1 MKNVLLAC
9 LITMPTAALAQT
21 LTSPDGRLAV
31 SVQTKGQTAFS
42 VSLGGQPLL
51 QNAQIGLQLADQTL
65 GQNATARK
73 PTTKNVKTVITPEIR
88 VKTAQIPDEYTELTI
103 PFRENFSLQFRAY
116 NDAVAYRFVTNLP
129 DSVTVVN
136 EQFGF
141 SLPASAEAFF
151 QVIKQQPPFLNNYEW
166 PYEPKAFSALGQPTR
181 VQLPLLVDLKN
192 GTKLLLTEADL
203 SDYPGLYFTAR
214 ADGAMQAYFPQ
225 VVKSYQMPEK
235 PKFGWDRTTQPTETL
250 PYLAR
255 TSGKRSFPWRVV
267 AISNNDGDLLTNQIV
282 YKLARPNALGD
293 VSWVR
298 PGKVAWD
305 WWNDWNL
312 TGVPFEAGVNTATY
326 KAYVDFAAK
335 HRLEYI
341 ILDDGWYELGD
352 VTKIV
357 DGLDMP
363 EILRYAAG
371 KNVGV
376 ILWVSWKTFTDQMPA
391 ALDLY
396 EKWGV
401 KGLKID
407 FMDRDDQ
414 EMVNWYERVAREAA
428 KHRLLLDLH
437 GAKPMSWHRTYPNIV
452 NFEGVMG
459 LEQVKWSQNAN
470 PQMAVTIPFI
480 RMFNAP
486 LDYTPGAMLNAQKAE
501 FRSVNR
507 RPMSLGTRCQ
517 QLAMYVVYEAPLQM
531 LSDSP
536 SNYDREP
543 ESTAFIASVPTVWD
557 TVVPL
562 QNKVG
567 EYVSVARKHGSDWFV
582 GGLANWTARDLTV
595 DFSFLEPGTY
605 TLQLFQDG
613 PNAHRNGTDYTRTV
627 RDVTATDKLTVKL
640 APGGGFAGRLVKK

>member
-1 MKNVLLAC
+1 MKKILFASLLA
-9 LITMPTAALAQT
+9 MPVAVFSQT
-21 LTSPDGRLAV
+21 LTSPDGRLTV

-42 VSLGGQPLL
+42 VSRDGQSLL
-51 QNAQIGLQLADQTL
+51 QNAQIGLQLTDRTL

-73 PTTKNVKTVITPEIR
+73 PAMKTVKTVITSEIR
-88 VKTAQIPDEYTELTI
+88 IKTAQIPDEYTELTI

-129 DSVTVVN
+129 DSVTVVS

-141 SLPASAEAFF
+141 DLPASAEAFF
-151 QVIKQQPPFLNNYEW
+151 QVINQQPPFLNNYEW
-166 PYEPKAFSALGQPTR
+166 PYEPKPFSALDKPTR
-181 VQLPLLVDLKN
+181 TQLPLLVDLKN

-203 SDYPGLYFTAR
+203 SDYPGLYFTATP
-214 ADGAMQAYFPQ
+214 DGAMWAYHPQ
-225 VVKSYQMPEK
+225 VVKSYVMPER
-235 PKFGWDRTTQPTETL
+235 PKFGWDRTTQPTETY
-250 PYLAR
+250 PYIAR
-255 TSGKRSFPWRVV
+255 TSGRRAFPWRVV
-267 AISNNDGDLLTNQIV
+267 AVSTSDNDLLTNQIA
-282 YKLARPNALGD
+282 YKLARPNVLGK
-293 VSWVR
+293 VSWVK

-312 TGVPFEAGVNTATY
+312 TGVPFRAGVNTETY
-326 KAYVDFAAK
+326 KHYVDFAAK
-335 HRLEYI
+335 HKLEYI
-341 ILDDGWYELGD
+341 ILDDGWYDLTD
-352 VTKIV
+352 VTKV
-357 DGLDMP
+357 VPGLDLP
-363 EILRYAAG
+363 ELMRYAAD

-376 ILWVSWKTFTDQMPA
+376 ILWVSWKTFTDQMQA
-391 ALDLY
+391 AFALY
-396 EKWGV
+396 ERWGV

-414 EMVNWYERVAREAA
+414 EMVNWYDRVAREAA
-428 KHRLLLDLH
+428 KRRMLLDLH

-486 LDYTPGAMLNAQKAE
+486 LDYTPGAMLNAQQAE

-507 RPMSLGTRCQ
+507 LPMSLGTRCQ

-536 SNYDREP
+536 SHYDREP

-557 TVVPL
+557 ATVPL

-567 EYVSVARKHGSDWFV
+567 EHVSVARKHGADWFV
-582 GGLANWTARDLTV
+582 GGLTNWTPRDLTL

-605 TLQLFQDG
+605 ALELFRDG
-613 PNAHRNGTDYTRTV
+613 PNADRNGTDYTRTV
-627 RDVTATDKLTVKL
+627 QDVTPATKLTLHL
-640 APGGGFAGRLVKK
+640 APGGGFAGRIVRK